1 MRQHNVLKF
10 AQRLE
15 RRKTVENV
23 KKKTY
28 KNAAKHPH

>member
-15 RRKTVENV
+15 RRETVENV
-23 KKKTY
+23 KKTY